1 MIIAKYRVASA
12 RTMMVLL
19 IAITPSLNAPSRLE
33 LEIVKK
39 KVVQKR
45 IGGFALLRNR
55 QNVDTPREKLSY
67 G

>member
-1 MIIAKYRVASA
+1 
-12 RTMMVLL
+12 MMAML
-19 IAITPSLNAPSRLE
+19 IAITPSLNASSRLE

-55 QNVDTPREKLSY
+55 QNWLLREKDCFPVRRLICAQP
-67 G
+67 